1 MLLKSPKLLITVLTF
16 LFANLFAS
24 ADEIQKSALKAN
36 YQMIYNLEQK
46 QVDAFSEMF
55 TEGDFYGRIRSN
67 TFVFDWENENETEQD
82 HYASGLGGSL
92 LFKSASYRH
101 FDFTTGVYYSH
112 GFTNLL
118 PEDAALL
125 KPGQDVFSR
134 YDYINTG
141 SQDLGVIGQAYVG
154 YTGLAHTT
162 ILLGRQLVESFY
174 TKSNDAK
181 MIPDTFDG
189 LVADST
195 IVPDTAIKLGYLAK
209 EKHRGHANLHSVV
222 AYGDEN
228 TTSAKNPEW
237 YENDDIVIH
246 KGLTYSRLN
255 NAGITI
261 DTPLMIADLHNT
273 SISNLKLDTSMYNLP
288 ELLTQAMAEANY
300 NLALG
305 KDFSLA
311 PGVRYIKQFDNGAG
325 AIGGAALSGLLAGL
339 TGEQGGYKNASSL
352 DGQMVA
358 GRLVGTYK
366 NYKLN
371 LGYSNVFDEADLLAP
386 WRGFPTQGYT
396 RSVLQYN
403 WFANTT
409 SYRAELTINSNKTG
423 IYTTPLMQLS
433 VLYTDADEEK
443 RNNINNSLYYYFAQ
457 VVHNI
462 PSMPE
467 LQWRLRTGYSDYTE
481 YGNNNL
487 DARLEFNYLF

>member
-1 MLLKSPKLLITVLTF
+1 MKKLLKILLIIPVVTVFTV
-16 LFANLFAS
+16 AEEN
-24 ADEIQKSALKAN
+24 QKSALKAN

-46 QVDAFSEMF
+46 KVDTLSEMF
-55 TEGDFYGRIRSN
+55 TEGNFYGRFRSN
-67 TFVFDWENENETEQD
+67 TFVFDWENETATEED
-82 HYASGLGGSL
+82 HYISGLGGSL
-92 LFKSASYRH
+92 VFKSASYH
-101 FDFTTGVYYSH
+101 DIDFTTGLYYTH
-112 GFTNLL
+112 GFTNVSA
-118 PEDAALL
+118 ENAANL
-125 KPGQDVFSR
+125 KPGQDALSR
-134 YDYINTG
+134 FDYINTG
-141 SQDLGVIGQAYVG
+141 SQDLGVIGQAYIG
-154 YTGLAHTT
+154 YTGLDHITL
-162 ILLGRQLVESFY
+162 LLGRQLVESFY
-174 TKSNDAK
+174 TKSNNSK

-189 LVADST
+189 VVIDST
-195 IVPDTAIKLGYLAK
+195 LIQDTAIKLGYLAK

-246 KGLTYSRLN
+246 KGLAYSRLN
-255 NAGITI
+255 NAGIPI
-261 DTPLMIADLHNT
+261 DTPLLIADLHNT
-273 SISNLKLDTSMYNLP
+273 SISNLKVDTSMYNLS

-300 NLALG
+300 NVALG
-305 KDFSLA
+305 KDLSLT
-311 PGVRYIKQFDNGAG
+311 PGLRYIKQFDNGAG
-325 AIGGAALSGLLAGL
+325 AIGGAALSGLLAGQ
-339 TGEQGGYKNASSL
+339 TGSQGGYKDASSL
-352 DGQMVA
+352 DGQMLA
-358 GRLVGTYK
+358 ARLVSTYK

-386 WRGFPTQGYT
+386 WRGFPTEGYT
-396 RSVLQYN
+396 RSMLQYN

-423 IYTTPLMQLS
+423 VYTTPLLQFS

-443 RNNINNSLYYYFAQ
+443 RNSINNSLYYYFAQ
-457 VVHNI
+457 IVHNI

>member
-1 MLLKSPKLLITVLTF
+1 LKNLKLPITLLVL
-16 LFANLFAS
+16 LFATHFAS
-24 ADEIQKSALKAN
+24 AAETQKSALKAN
-36 YQMIYNLEQK
+36 YQMLYNLEQK
-46 QVDAFSEMF
+46 QVGTFGAMF

-67 TFVFDWENENETEQD
+67 TFVFDWENETPTEKD

-92 LFKSASYRH
+92 LFKSASYRD

-112 GFTNLL
+112 GFTNLP

-125 KPGQDVFSR
+125 KPGQDVLSR
-134 YDYINTG
+134 FDYINTG
-141 SQDLGVIGQAYVG
+141 SQDLGVIGQAYIG
-154 YTGLAHTT
+154 YTGLDHTT
-162 ILLGRQLVESFY
+162 LLLGRQLVESFY

-189 LVADST
+189 VVIDST
-195 IVPDTAIKLGYLAK
+195 LIQDTTIKLGYLAK

-255 NAGITI
+255 NAGIPI
-261 DTPLMIADLHNT
+261 DTPLLIADLHNT
-273 SISNLKLDTSMYNLP
+273 SITNLKVDTSMYNLP

-300 NLALG
+300 KVALG

-311 PGVRYIKQFDNGAG
+311 PGMRYIKQFDNGAG
-325 AIGGAALSGLLAGL
+325 VIGGAALSGLLAGQ
-339 TGEQGGYKNASSL
+339 TGSQGGYQNASSL
-352 DGQMVA
+352 DGQMLA
-358 GRLVGTYK
+358 ARLVGTYK

-386 WRGFPTQGYT
+386 WRGFPTDGYT

-403 WFANTT
+403 WYANTS
-409 SYRAELTINSNKTG
+409 SYRAELTINSNKKG

-443 RNNINNSLYYYFAQ
+443 RNSINNSLYYYFAQ
-457 VVHNI
+457 IVHNI

-467 LQWRLRTGYSDYTE
+467 LQWRLRTGYSEYTK